1 MYETQLSIVIVNYNV
16 KYFLQQCLYSVRAA
30 TQGLETDIYVVD
42 NHSTDQSVEYL
53 RPLFPEV
60 TFIENTENVGF
71 AKANNQALRIC
82 KGEYVLILNPDT
94 VIGEESLRSLYF
106 FMEDHPE
113 AGALGLKMINGNGIF
128 LAESKRS
135 FPTPWVSFCK
145 LFGLSKLFPN
155 SPKYASY
162 ALPYLSPDE
171 QHEVDVL
178 CGAFMLMRHE
188 ALDKIG
194 LLDED
199 FFMYGEDIDLS
210 YRLLIEGFENWYL
223 PTRILHYKGEST
235 QKSSFRYV
243 HVFYKAMLVFF
254 RKHYGHL
261 GFWLS
266 IPINVAIYTKATFE
280 LARMSH
286 RYINKMLG
294 FRGARRKTTPHYLF
308 LGSAQS
314 LASCR
319 LIAEKKG
326 LEADYIE
333 CDESSNPDGHLNSLS
348 EGSKANPVY
357 VVYDTSSYK
366 YEKILEI
373 FSRHPC
379 KYVFIGT
386 YNPKYNFII
395 TDKEIIN

>member
-16 KYFLQQCLYSVRAA
+16 KYFLEQCLYSVRAA

-42 NHSTDQSVEYL
+42 NHSTDQSIAYL

-60 TFIENTENVGF
+60 TFIENQENVGF
-71 AKANNQALRIC
+71 AKANNQAFRIC
-82 KGEYVLILNPDT
+82 KGEYVLMLNPDT

-113 AGALGLKMINGNGIF
+113 AGALGLKMLNGNGVF

-162 ALPYLSPDE
+162 ALPYFSPDE

-210 YRLLIEGFENWYL
+210 YRFIQGGYKNYYMPE
-223 PTRILHYKGEST
+223 RMLHYKGEST
-235 QKSSFRYV
+235 QKMSYRFLQR
-243 HVFYKAMLVFF
+243 FYGAMLIFY
-254 RKHYGHL
+254 RKHYSQSSPL
-261 GFWLS
+261 LS
-266 IPINVAIYTKATFE
+266 LAVRTAVMLRAGLTTLCNIGRKKSATPK
-280 LARMSH
+280 H
-286 RYINKMLG
+286 RRVLVVCRKESLEEAKKIIAKKFPTCEYINLWDLNEE
-294 FRGARRKTTPHYLF
+294 RITAAVCRKNQMKRFTDIVFVYPDTRFEQMFLLMDLMPNKQMIYHIFYREHNLF
-308 LGSAQS
+308 VSPG
-314 LASCR
+314 
-319 LIAEKKG
+319 K
-326 LEADYIE
+326 
-333 CDESSNPDGHLNSLS
+333 
-348 EGSKANPVY
+348 
-357 VVYDTSSYK
+357 
-366 YEKILEI
+366 
-373 FSRHPC
+373 
-379 KYVFIGT
+379 
-386 YNPKYNFII
+386 
-395 TDKEIIN
+395 

>member
-162 ALPYLSPDE
+162 ALPYLLPDE

-178 CGAFMLMRHE
+178 CGAFMLIRHE

-210 YRLLIEGFENWYL
+210 YRCIQGGYKNFYMPE
-223 PTRILHYKGEST
+223 RMLHYKGEST
-235 QKSSFRYV
+235 QKLSYRFLQR
-243 HVFYKAMLVFF
+243 FYGAMLIFY
-254 RKHYGHL
+254 RKHY
-261 GFWLS
+261 
-266 IPINVAIYTKATFE
+266 
-280 LARMSH
+280 
-286 RYINKMLG
+286 
-294 FRGARRKTTPHYLF
+294 
-308 LGSAQS
+308 AQS
-314 LASCR
+314 SPLLNGVVKVAVMIRAGLASLSNIKGKKLATPRHRRILVVCR
-319 LIAEKKG
+319 KESLEETQKTIAQKFPTCEHINLWDLNEERITAAICRKNQMKRFT
-326 LEADYIE
+326 DIVFVY
-333 CDESSNPDGHLNSLS
+333 PDTRFEQMFLLMDLMPNKQMIYH
-348 EGSKANPVY
+348 
-357 VVYDTSSYK
+357 
-366 YEKILEI
+366 I
-373 FSRHPC
+373 FHREHNLFVSPG
-379 KYVFIGT
+379 K
-386 YNPKYNFII
+386 
-395 TDKEIIN
+395 

>member
-71 AKANNQALRIC
+71 AKANNQAFRIC
-82 KGEYVLILNPDT
+82 KGEYVLMLNPDT

-210 YRLLIEGFENWYL
+210 YRFIQGGYKNYYMPE
-223 PTRILHYKGEST
+223 RMLHYKGEST
-235 QKSSFRYV
+235 QKMSYRFLQR
-243 HVFYKAMLVFF
+243 FYGAMLIFY
-254 RKHYGHL
+254 RKHYAHSSLLLNWAVKVAVLIRAGLTSLCHIVGNKQAAPKHRRVL
-261 GFWLS
+261 IVCRGEAWEEAKKTIAHKF
-266 IPINVAIYTKATFE
+266 PKCEHINLWDLNEERITAAICRKNQMKRFTDIVFVYPDARFE
-280 LARMSH
+280 QMFLLMDLMPNKQMIYHILH
-286 RYINKMLG
+286 RESN
-294 FRGARRKTTPHYLF
+294 LF
-308 LGSAQS
+308 VSPG
-314 LASCR
+314 
-319 LIAEKKG
+319 K
-326 LEADYIE
+326 
-333 CDESSNPDGHLNSLS
+333 
-348 EGSKANPVY
+348 
-357 VVYDTSSYK
+357 
-366 YEKILEI
+366 
-373 FSRHPC
+373 
-379 KYVFIGT
+379 
-386 YNPKYNFII
+386 
-395 TDKEIIN
+395 

>member
-210 YRLLIEGFENWYL
+210 YRFIQGG
-223 PTRILHYKGEST
+223 YKN
-235 QKSSFRYV
+235 
-243 HVFYKAMLVFF
+243 FYMALQR
-254 RKHYGHL
+254 RKHAEVI
-261 GFWLS
+261 LS
-266 IPINVAIYTKATFE
+266 FPSTV
-280 LARMSH
+280 LRSH
-286 RYINKMLG
+286 VDL
-294 FRGARRKTTPHYLF
+294 
-308 LGSAQS
+308 
-314 LASCR
+314 
-319 LIAEKKG
+319 
-326 LEADYIE
+326 
-333 CDESSNPDGHLNSLS
+333 LS
-348 EGSKANPVY
+348 ETLRSVISAIEWSSQSCG
-357 VVYDTSSYK
+357 YDQSRSGFAQQYK
-366 YEKILEI
+366 
-373 FSRHPC
+373 R
-379 KYVFIGT
+379 
-386 YNPKYNFII
+386 
-395 TDKEIIN
+395 

>member
-210 YRLLIEGFENWYL
+210 FYSGRIQKLLHAGTDVALQRRKHAEVILSFP
-223 PTRILHYKGEST
+223 PTVLRSYVDLLSETLRSVIYAIKWSSQSCGYDQATPRHRRILVVCRKESLEET
-235 QKSSFRYV
+235 KKTIAQKFPTCEHINLWDLNEERITAAICRKNQMKRFTDI
-243 HVFYKAMLVFF
+243 VFVYPDTRFEQMFLLMDLMPNKQM
-254 RKHYGHL
+254 
-261 GFWLS
+261 
-266 IPINVAIYTKATFE
+266 IYHIF
-280 LARMSH
+280 H
-286 RYINKMLG
+286 REHN
-294 FRGARRKTTPHYLF
+294 LF
-308 LGSAQS
+308 VSPG
-314 LASCR
+314 
-319 LIAEKKG
+319 K
-326 LEADYIE
+326 
-333 CDESSNPDGHLNSLS
+333 
-348 EGSKANPVY
+348 
-357 VVYDTSSYK
+357 
-366 YEKILEI
+366 
-373 FSRHPC
+373 
-379 KYVFIGT
+379 
-386 YNPKYNFII
+386 
-395 TDKEIIN
+395 

>member
-210 YRLLIEGFENWYL
+210 YRFIQGGYKNFYIPE
-223 PTRILHYKGEST
+223 RMLHYKGEST
-235 QKSSFRYV
+235 QKLSYRFLQR
-243 HVFYKAMLVFF
+243 FYGAMLIFY
-254 RKHYGHL
+254 RKHY
-261 GFWLS
+261 
-266 IPINVAIYTKATFE
+266 
-280 LARMSH
+280 
-286 RYINKMLG
+286 
-294 FRGARRKTTPHYLF
+294 
-308 LGSAQS
+308 AQS
-314 LASCR
+314 SPLLNGAVKAAVMIRAGLASLSNIKGKRSATPRHRRILVVCR
-319 LIAEKKG
+319 KESLEETKKTIVQK
-326 LEADYIE
+326 LPTCEHINLWDLNEERITAAICRKNQMKRFTDIVFVY
-333 CDESSNPDGHLNSLS
+333 PDTRFEQMFLLMDLMPNKQMTYH
-348 EGSKANPVY
+348 
-357 VVYDTSSYK
+357 
-366 YEKILEI
+366 I
-373 FSRHPC
+373 FHREHNLFVSPG
-379 KYVFIGT
+379 K
-386 YNPKYNFII
+386 
-395 TDKEIIN
+395 